1 MQTPFLIR
9 TSGLNF
15 WGCDA
20 NSDPEVRTKLRIKKL
35 QFPIL
40 LGGSDWK
47 PKILLCLSQRITKEL
62 VTQLTQNVT

>member
-1 MQTPFLIR
+1 MQPPFLIR
-9 TSGLNF
+9 NSGLNF

-20 NSDPEVRTKLRIKKL
+20 NPDPEVRIKLRIKKL

-47 PKILLCLSQRITKEL
+47 PDILIPTTDQRYFHFTSGNN
-62 VTQLTQNVT
+62 TG